1 MPERRKS
8 MEIMEAIRSRR
19 SIRGFKTDP
28 VPKKVIEEILDK
40 CRWVP
45 SSRNQQSWEFAILG
59 EPVMDKLKAL
69 LAEKI
74 KAKEKEN
81 PDLPAF
87 ELPEPYLRRAND
99 LRDRIDRHQFPPR
112 TDGIDDKRAEY
123 WIKGGCFYDAP
134 NAIVLYT
141 EKALGPKA
149 IFDGGIMAQTIAL
162 AALEY
167 GLGTCITIRPMNW
180 PDMLREMLGIP
191 ESKLI
196 LVAIAIG
203 YPDPGALVNTY
214 ERNRD
219 PLSAFVHWH
228 GFD

>member
-1 MPERRKS
+1 
-8 MEIMEAIRSRR
+8 MEIMEAILSRR
-19 SIRGFKTDP
+19 SVRGFRPDP

-40 CRWVP
+40 CRWAP
-45 SSRNQQSWEFAILG
+45 SSRNQQSWEFAVLG
-59 EPVMDKLKAL
+59 GPIMDKLKAV
-69 LAEKI
+69 LADKI
-74 KAKEKEN
+74 KGKEREN

-87 ELPEPYLRRAND
+87 NLPEPYLSRAND
-99 LRDRIDRHQFPPR
+99 LRDRIDRQQFPPG
-112 TDGIDDKRAEY
+112 TEQIDEKRAAY

-162 AALEY
+162 TAMEY
-167 GLGTCITIRPMNW
+167 GLGTCITIRPLNW
-180 PDMLREMLGIP
+180 PDMLKEMLGIP

-196 LVAIAIG
+196 LVALVLG
-203 YPDPGALVNTY
+203 YPDPEAVVNTY

-219 PLSAFVHWH
+219 PLSTFVHWY